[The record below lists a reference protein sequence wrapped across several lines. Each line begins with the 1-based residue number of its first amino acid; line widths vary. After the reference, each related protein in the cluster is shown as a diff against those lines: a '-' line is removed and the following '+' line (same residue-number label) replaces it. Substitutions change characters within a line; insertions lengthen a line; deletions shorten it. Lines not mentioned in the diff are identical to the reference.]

1 MVALVVVLLPA
12 FETEPS
18 LQPAAVSELARL
30 GVTSVVLVADER
42 TVGLVL
48 EGWAFDPSRSAEA
61 AIAAVAGGGS
71 PVRTLHP
78 MAEMAVSTVPTP
90 SGRSG

>member
-1 MVALVVVLLPA
+1 MVVVLLPA
-12 FETEPS
+12 SEAEPS

-48 EGWAFDPSRSAEA
+48 EGWAFDPRSSAKA
-61 AIAAVAGGGS
+61 AIAAVAGS
-71 PVRTLHP
+71 SSAVRTLHP
-78 MAEMAVSTVPTP
+78 IAEMAVSNVPLP
-90 SGRSG
+90 EGGER

>member
-1 MVALVVVLLPA
+1 MMVMLLPA
-12 FETEPS
+12 SETEPS

-30 GVTSVVLVADER
+30 GVTSIVLVADER

-48 EGWAFDPSRSAEA
+48 EGWAFDPRSSADA
-61 AIAAVAGGGS
+61 AVAAVAGGGS

-78 MAEMAVSTVPTP
+78 IAEMAVSNVPLP
-90 SGRSG
+90 GGGGR